1 MPRTSQS
8 TRPLTLGELEA
19 LVPRLRATLDQAE
32 HALKVLHDVSGLL
45 IGGSASAPRRGP
57 GRPPGVK
64 STTKANKPETAS
76 KGGKR
81 TRRGKAAAKDAEDQL
96 SGFLRSIG
104 KEGASAGEVETS
116 TGLARAQV
124 NAGLRKLRERGE
136 AKLVGTKRNA
146 RWHAVA

>member
-32 HALKVLHDVSGLL
+32 HALKVLHDISGLL
-45 IGGSASAPRRGP
+45 IGGMSAPRRGP
-57 GRPPGVK
+57 GRPPSPK
-64 STTKANKPETAS
+64 STSTKAEKPATAS

-81 TRRGKAAAKDAEDQL
+81 TRRGKKAAKDAEDQL
-96 SGFLRSIG
+96 SGFLHSIG
-104 KEGASAGEVETS
+104 KDGASAGEAETS
-116 TGLARAQV
+116 TGLARSQV

-146 RWHAVA
+146 RWHVVA